1 MIQTQSKLDVA
12 DNTGA
17 KSVMCIKVLGG
28 SKRRYASV
36 GDVIKVSIKEA
47 APRGR
52 VKKGEVYSAVVVRT
66 AKGIRRGDGSLVKF
80 DGNAAVLLN
89 AKLEPIGT
97 RSPRTSSVRW
107 KARRARICPIG
118 GTAGTRTIGSSISP

>member
-36 GDVIKVSIKEA
+36 GDVI
-47 APRGR
+47 
-52 VKKGEVYSAVVVRT
+52 
-66 AKGIRRGDGSLVKF
+66 
-80 DGNAAVLLN
+80 
-89 AKLEPIGT
+89 
-97 RSPRTSSVRW
+97 
-107 KARRARICPIG
+107 ARPQRLACQG
-118 GTAGTRTIGSSISP
+118 Q